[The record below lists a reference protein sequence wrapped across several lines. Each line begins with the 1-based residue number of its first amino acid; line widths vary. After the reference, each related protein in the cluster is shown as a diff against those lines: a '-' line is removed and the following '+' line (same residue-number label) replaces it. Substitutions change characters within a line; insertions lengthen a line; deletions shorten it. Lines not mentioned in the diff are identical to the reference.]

1 MNTGA
6 KFLFIEDEKSNLSF
20 ILNGLTAAIPRQD
33 NEQLPDKNCFSEF
46 NKNNYIKKIACFA
59 ESLQDALEKIDD
71 VCVGKTRYEC
81 IFLDRNLSS
90 FSDSKTGEIK
100 YNGGSYI
107 PTSNESKIY
116 DGDNLYVRLICA
128 GIPAES
134 IFIMTANDPQKEQMA
149 LPYFID
155 KNKVQVISR
164 TRDTGTADEDVFED
178 DTENENSESKFVSV
192 LRNCINTKVRFRYSE
207 IFDSPRFQ
215 EIFSDN
221 AISSWDEKFI
231 EILARVLYGRVDDQ
245 LSDIGITLRNM
256 TEYICDWLGREKF
269 SANNSDNYDVRYT
282 LNSCESKYNFN
293 YINFSKT
300 LQELL
305 YEHVKIIR
313 QSPQEAEN
321 AVNTCIYMAAANFFL
336 QDKSAIPKF
345 ILSYIDNIYTVT
357 SEFSAH
363 GRRNH
368 TYNDVSR
375 EGWTALVYEMVQV
388 LQWCVKTEKES
399 LPLPQE
405 LKNNKKVVDFHLPKC
420 LVTIGLDSYPQDMKG
435 MWVSIKGGLRK
446 DCDRWSGFHYGEV
459 IDVQ

>member
-221 AISSWDEKFI
+221 AIPSWDEKFI
-231 EILARVLYGRVDDQ
+231 DILARVLYGRADDQ
-245 LSDIGITLRNM
+245 LKNIGITLRTM
-256 TEYICDWLGREKF
+256 TEYICHWMANQF
-269 SANNSDNYDVRYT
+269 SLPGDKCDVRSL
-282 LNSCESKYNFN
+282 LNNPQNQYNYNRINCERYKNCEATCILG
-293 YINFSKT
+293 YIDFY
-300 LQELL
+300 LQEGC
-305 YEHVKIIR
+305 
-313 QSPQEAEN
+313 N
-321 AVNTCIYMAAANFFL
+321 
-336 QDKSAIPKF
+336 IPKF

-357 SEFSAH
+357 SERSAH
-363 GRRNH
+363 GKKDH
-368 TYNDVSR
+368 KDEEVSP
-375 EGWTALVYEMVQV
+375 EGWIALVYEMIQV
-388 LQWCVKTEKES
+388 LLWCVRQERESRNKT
-399 LPLPQE
+399 Q
-405 LKNNKKVVDFHLPKC
+405 
-420 LVTIGLDSYPQDMKG
+420 VTIDLDSYPQDINEG
-435 MWVSIKGGLRK
+435 TRVSIKGPH
-446 DCDRWSGFHYGEV
+446 RWSDIHRGEV
-459 IDVQ
+459 IDIQ